1 MDVFLLLPN
10 KTVMVHLT
18 DVLTIL
24 CSAHIHLHDDTGLI
38 RPRHRG
44 ALHVPQSTPTGAE
57 STDGIKYQ
65 STCLL
70 CRRSGRKD
78 SSVMSEARVLVF

>member
-24 CSAHIHLHDDTGLI
+24 YNAYIYIYIYICEITLVSSDPVIWELLVFV
-38 RPRHRG
+38 RPHTWAQR
-44 ALHVPQSTPTGAE
+44 TPTTAE
-57 STDGIKYQ
+57 
-65 STCLL
+65 LL
-70 CRRSGRKD
+70 ESSAKAHDCRLCG
-78 SSVMSEARVLVF
+78 